1 MTFTVKVK
9 HECGLI
15 DDSTTMTNSL
25 KHLALAFVIYKEKIQ
40 KYPNKS
46 IILTNNIEY
55 TKEDLIK

>member
-9 HECGLI
+9 HEDGLI
-15 DDSTTMTNSL
+15 DTSTTLTSSL
-25 KHLALAFVIYKEKIQ
+25 KDLALAFVIFKEKIE

-55 TKEDLIK
+55 KQ